1 MKEAAIKKEEV
12 VRQTVVESD
21 KEEMIKEAVIQKT
34 PKKTDVT
41 WGVRV
46 PEKLKNELNTLMR
59 EVDVSGKEFV
69 EMLISSYRL
78 EEAKRNGNL
87 YESDA
92 RELQLLLKRVQAIF
106 ANMIERSQ
114 TEKEGE
120 QSKLEQIEETHQA
133 EIEKL
138 SKQRTELSKAL
149 GTAKAQYNEV
159 SRSEKALKKELEEAK
174 KQLSQQKIQLE
185 NNTLLYKKFEEE
197 TLELKKQL
205 NLLQPV
211 KEQLSEVQKEY
222 HSLKTTY
229 KEQEEQLKINRQTIS
244 QITQEKEAL
253 KTFYEQELK
262 NMKMQYEL
270 QLKNS
275 TLEAELT
282 AEKKVSLL
290 KEQIVKLE
298 KANQELQKTKASS

>member
-1 MKEAAIKKEEV
+1 MKEIAVKQEEV
-12 VRQTVVESD
+12 LRQSVIESD
-21 KEEMIKEAVIQKT
+21 KEVIKEAVIQKT
-34 PKKTDVT
+34 VKKTDVT

-46 PEKLKNELNTLMR
+46 PEKLKNELNTLMH

-106 ANMIERSQ
+106 ATMIERSQ

-120 QSKLEQIEETHQA
+120 SHKLEQMEARHQI

-138 SKQRTELSKAL
+138 SKQRTQLSKAL

-159 SRSEKALKKELEEAK
+159 TRSEKTLKKELEEAK
-174 KQLSQQKIQLE
+174 KQISQQKTQLE

-197 TLELKKQL
+197 TTVLKSQL
-205 NLLQPV
+205 DVLFPI
-211 KEQLSEVQKEY
+211 KEQLSALQNEHHQ
-222 HSLKTTY
+222 LKVTY
-229 KEQEEQLKINRQTIS
+229 KEKEDELKTHIQALS
-244 QITQEKEAL
+244 QIKQEKEAL

-262 NMKMQYEL
+262 NMKLQYEL

-275 TLEAELT
+275 TLEAQLT
-282 AEKKVSLL
+282 AEKKVSAL
-290 KEQIVKLE
+290 KDKIGELE
-298 KANQELQKTKASS
+298 KVIESLQKAKASS